1 MALGVAPAPNPA
13 ETWER
18 RPGAALAP
26 LPAGARYRRREPE
39 GTLLHQVVRARLE
52 PFLAAARERS
62 PSGKGLPAYVERD
75 LRGYLDCG
83 LLARGFARIRCASC
97 GFERLVAF
105 SCKCRTC
112 PSCNARRMED
122 AADHLAHDVFPA
134 VPVRQWVLSLP
145 RGLRFQAARH
155 PAVAARLL
163 DLFTRAVFAWL
174 RRKGRAL
181 GVDDPR
187 TAGCTAVQ
195 RFGGAL
201 NLNVHFHTLVP
212 DGVFDLADPAEV
224 RFVKVKGPS
233 DEEVAA
239 ILTRVIRRAARAGLL
254 GTELPDGDTED
265 ALAALQAAEVER
277 RLRFPDPFRHA
288 RRSAH
293 LDGFSLHAGVKIH
306 EHDRE
311 GLERLC
317 RYAMRPP
324 LAMHRLSPGPD
335 GTLVYRMKRPRG
347 GSLFLV
353 LTPDDLVARLATLVP
368 PPRTHALRYHGL
380 FAPHCKDRGR
390 VVPAGPGPGCRRG
403 ACGPVALGAPTPPPT
418 APAISLGASGART
431 SPRPGEAILQPA
443 QPPGRLGPRIR
454 VPWADLLRKVFAVDV
469 LACPAC
475 GGRLEVLAFI
485 TEQAV
490 ARKILDHLGLAS
502 RAPPLAPARS
512 AGGEPEAGAAAL
524 DLADT
529 ELDYDAGDPGWAD

>member
-1 MALGVAPAPNPA
+1 MAPAPPPV

-26 LPAGARYRRREPE
+26 LAEGVRYRRREPE
-39 GTLLHQVVRARLE
+39 RTLLHQVVRTRLE

-62 PSGKGLPAYVERD
+62 ASGRGLPAHVEGD

-83 LLARGFARIRCASC
+83 LLARGFARIRCGSC
-97 GFERLVAF
+97 GYERLVAF
-105 SCKCRTC
+105 SCKRRTC

-122 AADHLAHDVFPA
+122 AADHLANDVFPA
-134 VPVRQWVLSLP
+134 APVRQWVLSLP
-145 RGLRFQAARH
+145 RALRFQAARD

-201 NLNVHFHTLVP
+201 NLNVHFHSLVP
-212 DGVFDLADPAEV
+212 DGVFDLSDPGEA
-224 RFVKVKGPS
+224 RFVRVKAPK

-239 ILTRVIRRAARAGLL
+239 ILTRMIRRAARAGLL
-254 GTELPDGDTED
+254 GGEVPAGDSED
-265 ALAALQAAEVER
+265 ALAALQAAEVDR
-277 RLRFPDPFRHA
+277 RLRFPDPFKHG
-288 RRSAH
+288 RRSAC
-293 LDGFSLHAGVKIH
+293 LDGFSLHAGVRIH

-324 LAMHRLSPGPD
+324 LALHRLSPGPE
-335 GTLVYRMKRPRG
+335 GTVVYRMKRPRG

-353 LTPDDLVARLATLVP
+353 LTPDELVARLATLVP

-390 VVPAGPGPGCRRG
+390 VVPAGPGRAHRHGERAASAEVAPAAPVDQMPQAAQDRPSGPRPAERPGV
-403 ACGPVALGAPTPPPT
+403 PLTPPPT
-418 APAISLGASGART
+418 
-431 SPRPGEAILQPA
+431 
-443 QPPGRLGPRIR
+443 PPGRAGPRTR

-469 LACPAC
+469 LECPGC

-502 RAPPLAPARS
+502 QAPPLAPARPP
-512 AGGEPEAGAAAL
+512 GGEPDVEAAAGL
-524 DLADT
+524 DLTDA
-529 ELDYDAGDPGWAD
+529 LPDYDAGDTAWAD